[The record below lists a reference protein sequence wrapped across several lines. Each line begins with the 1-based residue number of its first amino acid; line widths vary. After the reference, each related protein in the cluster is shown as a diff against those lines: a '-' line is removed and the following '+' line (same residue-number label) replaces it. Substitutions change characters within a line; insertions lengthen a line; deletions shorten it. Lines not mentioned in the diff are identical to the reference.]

1 MIKKILLALVVA
13 LPMCAWAQAPK
24 FGIVDVESIIPKMTE
39 FVEAQNKLSEASKTY
54 ETEYAKINE
63 ELQKLYTELQEL
75 DKDPNTLQS
84 IKERRMQI
92 SRIAIKKPS
101 QFAQTRPARIFSAQ
115 QAQLMQPIQE
125 KVMNAIKSVGTEN
138 GFTMIFPEAVP
149 AYISADVQDVTA
161 LVKTKLGVKD

>member
-1 MIKKILLALVVA
+1 MNKKILLALVVA

-84 IKERRMQI
+84 IKERRMQDI
-92 SRIAIKKPS
+92 QDRDKKAQ
-101 QFAQTRPARIFSAQ
+101 QFAQTAQQDLQRQ

>member
-13 LPMCAWAQAPK
+13 LPMCAWAQTPK

-84 IKERRMQI
+84 IKERRMQDI
-92 SRIAIKKPS
+92 QDRDKKAQ
-101 QFAQTRPARIFSAQ
+101 QFAQTAQQDLQRQ

-138 GFTMIFPEAVP
+138 GFTMILHEAVP

>member
-13 LPMCAWAQAPK
+13 LPMCAWAPK

-84 IKERRMQI
+84 IKERRMQDI
-92 SRIAIKKPS
+92 QDRDKKAQ
-101 QFAQTRPARIFSAQ
+101 QFAQTAQQDLQRQ

-125 KVMNAIKSVGTEN
+125 KVMNATKSVGTEN

>member
-84 IKERRMQI
+84 IKERRMQDI
-92 SRIAIKKPS
+92 QELDKKAH
-101 QFAQTRPARIFSAQ
+101 QFDQTAQQDLQRQ

>member
-39 FVEAQNKLSEASKTY
+39 FVEAQNKLREASKTY

-84 IKERRMQI
+84 IKERRMQDI
-92 SRIAIKKPS
+92 QDRDKKAQ
-101 QFAQTRPARIFSAQ
+101 QFAQTAQQDLQRQ

>member
-84 IKERRMQI
+84 IKERRMQDI
-92 SRIAIKKPS
+92 QDRDKKAQ
-101 QFAQTRPARIFSAQ
+101 QFAQTAQQDLQRQ

-125 KVMNAIKSVGTEN
+125 KVMNALKSVGTEN

>member
-39 FVEAQNKLSEASKTY
+39 FVDAQNKLSEASKTY

-84 IKERRMQI
+84 IKERRMQDI
-92 SRIAIKKPS
+92 QDRDKKAQ
-101 QFAQTRPARIFSAQ
+101 QFAQTAQQDLQRQ